1 MRRDVYSG
9 CLKLYGEEHE
19 ETLRE
24 AVCYSSSFMESSR
37 YAEAKALTLKV
48 MPVARRV
55 LGENHLFT
63 LQMRKNYAK
72 ALYRDDGASL
82 DDLREAVTTQE
93 DTTRTAV
100 RVLGAA
106 HPTTRA
112 IEYDLRCARAVLN
125 ACQE

>member
-1 MRRDVYSG
+1 MTKFMLIVLRVDGVVGARLLLLAHVERGSCVSQVVLNCPRCRVRGAYAVALG
-9 CLKLYGEEHE
+9 KAGGA
-19 ETLRE
+19 TLE
-24 AVCYSSSFMESSR
+24 
-37 YAEAKALTLKV
+37 
-48 MPVARRV
+48 
-55 LGENHLFT
+55 
-63 LQMRKNYAK
+63 
-72 ALYRDDGASL
+72 
-82 DDLREAVTTQE
+82 DLCEAVTTQE